1 MGRMSKLLHNLKWV
15 SELDDIDHEICDTVS
30 DAIEEIKY
38 LNSRVETLEF
48 ASELFID
55 LNKDRHETIKYLL
68 ERLRTLETSLEKARR
83 IIKRETYRN
92 RRLVSSMRSSGILQK
107 DWTGQQV
114 KELRVA
120 MRVQQLE
127 LLEELHSLMEDPS
140 DDT

>member
-1 MGRMSKLLHNLKWV
+1 
-15 SELDDIDHEICDTVS
+15 
-30 DAIEEIKY
+30 
-38 LNSRVETLEF
+38 
-48 ASELFID
+48 
-55 LNKDRHETIKYLL
+55 
-68 ERLRTLETSLEKARR
+68 LETNLEKARR
-83 IIKRETYRN
+83 IIKRETCRN

-107 DWTGQQV
+107 DWTGKQV

>member
-1 MGRMSKLLHNLKWV
+1 MSTLLDSLKWV
-15 SELDDIDHEICDTVS
+15 SELDDVDHDICDTAL

-140 DDT
+140 DDA

>member
-1 MGRMSKLLHNLKWV
+1 VSTLLDSLKWV
-15 SELDDIDHEICDTVS
+15 SELDDVDHDICDTAL

-140 DDT
+140 DDA

>member
-1 MGRMSKLLHNLKWV
+1 MSTLLDNLKWV
-15 SELDDIDHEICDTVS
+15 SELDDVDHDICDTAL

-55 LNKDRHETIKYLL
+55 LNKDRHETAKYFL
-68 ERLRTLETSLEKARR
+68 ERLRTLETNLEKARR

-140 DDT
+140 DDA

>member
-1 MGRMSKLLHNLKWV
+1 VSILLENLKWV
-15 SELDDIDHEICDTVS
+15 SELDDVDHDICDTAS
-30 DAIEEIKY
+30 DAIEEIEY

-68 ERLRTLETSLEKARR
+68 ERLRTLESNVEKARR

-92 RRLVSSMRSSGILQK
+92 RQLVSSMRSSGILQK

-127 LLEELHSLMEDPS
+127 LLEELHSLMEDAS
-140 DDT
+140 DDA